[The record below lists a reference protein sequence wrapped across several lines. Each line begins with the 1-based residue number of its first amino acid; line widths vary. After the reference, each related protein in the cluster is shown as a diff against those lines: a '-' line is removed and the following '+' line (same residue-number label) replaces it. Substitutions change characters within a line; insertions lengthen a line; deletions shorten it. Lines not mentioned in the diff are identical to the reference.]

1 MIFLMILLCT
11 YILAVNFYGF
21 RLLRSQKNACVSGE
35 IAEGKGDGKLLLAGA
50 LGGALAVYITMFIL
64 KYRLDSWNYG
74 KSPKYSICRVRKF
87 RIVARE
93 FFEDSYGFG
102 KMC

>member
-35 IAEGKGDGKLLLAGA
+35 IAEGKGNGKLLLAGA

-64 KYRLDSWNYG
+64 KYRLDSCILMLALPLLAVVNIYCFYLG
-74 KSPKYSICRVRKF
+74 F
-87 RIVARE
+87 RGI
-93 FFEDSYGFG
+93 FFFW
-102 KMC
+102 

>member
-64 KYRLDSWNYG
+64 KYRLDSCILMLALPLLAVVNIYCFYLG
-74 KSPKYSICRVRKF
+74 F
-87 RIVARE
+87 RGIL
-93 FFEDSYGFG
+93 FFW
-102 KMC
+102 

>member
-64 KYRLDSWNYG
+64 KYRLDSCILMLALPLLAVVNIYCFYLG
-74 KSPKYSICRVRKF
+74 LRGI
-87 RIVARE
+87 
-93 FFEDSYGFG
+93 FFFW
-102 KMC
+102 

>member
-64 KYRLDSWNYG
+64 KYRLDSCILMLALPLLAVVNIYCFYLG
-74 KSPKYSICRVRKF
+74 F
-87 RIVARE
+87 RGI
-93 FFEDSYGFG
+93 FFFW
-102 KMC
+102 